1 VHEGA
6 TTSGRLA
13 GKVAIITGASS
24 GLGPVMAELFVA
36 QGARVMLAARRED
49 LVQEAAAACGPSAV
63 SMRADVTDE
72 DDVVALVAQTVEM
85 FGQVDVLCNNAAT
98 PGQDLF
104 VWEQTLENW
113 NATLAVDITAA
124 MLCSREVLRQS
135 MLERGSGAIINFS
148 STAGLR
154 GQLRKSHYVTAKAS
168 LRAFTKAVA
177 LEVGPQGIRCNCLVP
192 GGIETE
198 LWDNWVRRTAA
209 ENGVDYETQRSE
221 VLAGVALRD
230 ISKPIDVANA
240 ALFLASD
247 ESRTM
252 TGQSIVVDAG
262 GYMLG

>member
-1 VHEGA
+1 MQEGT

-13 GKVAIITGASS
+13 GKAVIITGASS
-24 GLGPVMAELFVA
+24 GLGPVMAKLFVEH
-36 QGARVMLAARRED
+36 GARVMLAARRQD
-49 LVQEAAAACGPSAV
+49 LVHEAAADCGPNAV
-63 SMRADVTDE
+63 AMRADVTVE
-72 DDVVALVAQTVEM
+72 EDVVAMVARTVET
-85 FGQVDVLCNNAAT
+85 FGRVDVLCNNAAT
-98 PGQDLF
+98 PGQDLS

-124 MLCSREVLRQS
+124 MLCSREVLKQS
-135 MLERGSGAIINFS
+135 MLERGSGAIVNFS

-154 GQLRKSHYVTAKAS
+154 GQVRKSHYVTAKAS

-177 LEVGPQGIRCNCLVP
+177 LEVGRKGIRCNCLVP

-209 ENGVDYETQRSE
+209 ENGVDDETRRSE
-221 VLAGVALRD
+221 LLAGVALRD
-230 ISKPIDVANA
+230 ISKPLDVANA

-247 ESRTM
+247 ESRTI